1 MKQKCSNSNS
11 STSHGGIAGSNAVW
25 LAEGVTLSR
34 ATSGEGASERLERC
48 GALSFCREFYD
59 TRSCSSRVKGQGLN
73 DNSNAIWVCFIPVRR
88 YGRWSTKVPVRLS
101 VCRVQSCRS
110 TPVSRAQA
118 ITPPRFL
125 LLLLFAHSSSS
136 SSSNPGCLRRTPQAD
151 HPTRSNK
158 SLVVDQVVPGT
169 VFEFFGHFSPPST
182 ATNPIH
188 T

>member
-110 TPVSRAQA
+110 TPVSRAKLSRHRA
-118 ITPPRFL
+118 
-125 LLLLFAHSSSS
+125 SSSS
-136 SSSNPGCLRRTPQAD
+136 SSLRTPPPPP
-151 HPTRSNK
+151 HPQIRVACAEHPKLTTRPVQTRAS
-158 SLVVDQVVPGT
+158 
-169 VFEFFGHFSPPST
+169 
-182 ATNPIH
+182 
-188 T
+188 